1 MSNID
6 LFTKVP
12 FKKFNMVALM
22 NRETSTLK
30 YNHILNLIN
39 VYMQF
44 EKY

>member
-22 NRETSTLK
+22 IRETSTLK
-30 YNHILNLIN
+30 
-39 VYMQF
+39 
-44 EKY
+44 